1 MSDTHLPEGPKDP
14 RWRLVDRLVVAAV
27 IVALLVPGGLLVAG
41 LRPPTLENR
50 PLLTI
55 PAFSLDRALDAT
67 WPAGVDAY
75 LADNMALRAFAVRLR
90 GELQYRTGGTG
101 NPDVVPGLD
110 GWLFIRGE
118 FAPNCE
124 ETPDEIVRAITTGA
138 ERFRASGQA
147 FRFLLVPDKHQ
158 VYPEQVRPDLHFPP
172 ACNELGRAQVQ
183 AMLAQQAPTT
193 IDGIEILEAAKGD
206 RPDGP
211 TLFYSMDTHWTPSG
225 AILAIR
231 ALVQSLD
238 PAVWSDDEVT
248 IDGTYRRTMDLAG
261 QVGIRRTELTPKI
274 VVRPGVT
281 TKREDL
287 EVPVDVGNA
296 RAVFRITSTG
306 DRPMLPGRTVIV
318 YDSFFGISI
327 PLVAPWFEDT
337 TWIHV
342 GDLVNHPEL
351 GEVLGPFDR
360 VILQRVER
368 GLYQTDV
375 ARVLEALVRA
385 EPTARG
391 GSGGDMAR
399 WAARQADPAGG

>member
-1 MSDTHLPEGPKDP
+1 MSDAHLPEGPKDP
-14 RWRLVDRLVVAAV
+14 RWRLIDRVVVAAV
-27 IVALLVPGGLLVAG
+27 MLALLVPAGLLVAG
-41 LRPPTLENR
+41 RRPPTLENR

-55 PAFSLDRALDAT
+55 PAFSIDRALDAT
-67 WPAGVDAY
+67 WPAGVDAF

-90 GELQYRTGGTG
+90 GEVQYGTGGTG
-101 NPDVVPGLD
+101 NPDVIPGLD

-118 FAPNCE
+118 FEPQCE
-124 ETPDEIVRAITTGA
+124 VTAEEITQAITAGA
-138 ERFRASGQA
+138 DRFRATGQE
-147 FRFLLVPDKHQ
+147 FRFLLVPDKHLI
-158 VYPEQVRPDLHFPP
+158 YPEQVRPDLHFPP
-172 ACNELGRAQVQ
+172 ACNDLGREAVQ

-193 IDGIEILEAAKGD
+193 IDGIAILESAK
-206 RPDGP
+206 REAPDGP

-225 AILAIR
+225 AILPIR
-231 ALVQSLD
+231 ALIQSLD

-261 QVGIRRTELTPKI
+261 QIGIRRTELTPKI
-274 VVRPGVT
+274 VVRPDVR

-306 DRPMLPGRTVIV
+306 DRPLLPGRTAIV

-351 GEVLGPFDR
+351 GELLGSFDR

-375 ARVLEALVRA
+375 DTVLRALVRA
-385 EPTARG
+385 EPTSRG
-391 GSGGDMAR
+391 GPGVDMAR
-399 WAARQADPAGG
+399 WATRPADPAGG